1 MAHASMIYS
10 RLRGLDL
17 FCDWNEWTSGYRFS
31 LFFSQEKGL
40 EWRSC
45 VRVVSL
51 KRDKWSDDIVDRS
64 LGSPLCKLW
73 WLQQLLLERSSLGS
87 LLMSLQCA
95 VKGRYQDMSGKQEGW
110 FTLNYQTWVYE
121 NSTLEFIILKS
132 NFQKKGENVVGKD
145 DGVYVD
151 L

>member
-1 MAHASMIYS
+1 
-10 RLRGLDL
+10 
-17 FCDWNEWTSGYRFS
+17 
-31 LFFSQEKGL
+31 
-40 EWRSC
+40 
-45 VRVVSL
+45 
-51 KRDKWSDDIVDRS
+51 
-64 LGSPLCKLW
+64 
-73 WLQQLLLERSSLGS
+73 
-87 LLMSLQCA
+87 
-95 VKGRYQDMSGKQEGW
+95 MSGKQEGW